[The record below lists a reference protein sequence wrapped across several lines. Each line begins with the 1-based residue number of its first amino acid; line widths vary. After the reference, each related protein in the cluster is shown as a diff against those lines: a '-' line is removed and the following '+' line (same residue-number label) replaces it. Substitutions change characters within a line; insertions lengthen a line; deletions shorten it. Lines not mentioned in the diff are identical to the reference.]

1 MSGNKEPQTVTAR
14 IGLDFAEELE
24 DIKKERRERGIDKKR
39 KSTKRLTNL
48 FVKHRYWKK
57 IKEDTIEVDLDD
69 E

>member
-1 MSGNKEPQTVTAR
+1 MTKNKEPQTVTAR
-14 IGLDFAEELE
+14 IGLVFADEMEA
-24 DIKKERRERGIDKKR
+24 IKQERIKRGIDKKK

-48 FVKHRYWKK
+48 LTKHKSWKK

>member
-1 MSGNKEPQTVTAR
+1 MKEPQTVTAR
-14 IGLDFAEELE
+14 IGLDFAEEME
-24 DIKKERRERGIDKKR
+24 DIKKERINKGVDKKR

-48 FVKHRYWKK
+48 LIKHKAWKK